1 MSNFNLVPPLASRPR
16 GENRNGTHGVH
27 RLLEAARTA
36 STAVAGAVTSNV
48 HKGIVTSEALT
59 TAALALY
66 TLTLTNSKIT
76 ANSNVICSVD
86 KNGSAGEPTI
96 LNITPAAG
104 SVVINVKNE
113 HAATALNAAI
123 KIRFD
128 VL

>member
-1 MSNFNLVPPLASRPR
+1 MSQFNLAPITSRPR

-27 RLLEAARTA
+27 RLIEGVRTA

-48 HKGIVTSEALT
+48 YKGIVTSEALT
-59 TAALALY
+59 TAGLALY
-66 TLTLTNSKIT
+66 SLTLTNNKIAAT
-76 ANSNVICSVD
+76 SNVVCSVD

-96 LNITPAAG
+96 LNVTPAAG

-113 HAATALNAAI
+113 HASVALNAAI